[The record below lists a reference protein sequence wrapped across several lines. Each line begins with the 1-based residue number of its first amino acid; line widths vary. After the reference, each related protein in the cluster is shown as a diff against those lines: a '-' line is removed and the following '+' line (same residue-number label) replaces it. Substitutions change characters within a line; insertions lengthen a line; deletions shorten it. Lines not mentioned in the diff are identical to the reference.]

1 LALDTTKGIIITLK
15 LLSKGEKRDKM
26 KRTIQTLAILIAMT
40 LLAVWMIG
48 CGEEEV
54 ILAAISSVAPP
65 EGSEIAANQE
75 IAITFD
81 NPAFNVTVNGTPAT
95 GSGSAWRWSGT
106 IPEGA
111 QTLSIAWENED
122 ASETGSGTVSYTVL
136 PADPDPPQIVSSDPA
151 DGDTDLDPE
160 ALNEDGFQIVFNE
173 PLGKL
178 TVLVTIEEE
187 PLKWAAELSD
197 DKTTAS
203 VVMLAG
209 GELPYESE
217 IVLVVTAED
226 LAGNE
231 MEEQTITFATAAK
244 EE

>member
-1 LALDTTKGIIITLK
+1 MILK

-26 KRTIQTLAILIAMT
+26 KRTIQALAILIAMT

-54 ILAAISSVAPP
+54 ILAAISSVTPP

-122 ASETGSGTVSYTVL
+122 ASETGSGTVSYTVKA
-136 PADPDPPQIVSSDPA
+136 ADPDPPQIASSTPA
-151 DGDTDLDPE
+151 NGASDLDPE
-160 ALNEDGFQIVFNE
+160 QLNADGMEIKFNE
-173 PLGKL
+173 PVSKA

-187 PLKWAAELSD
+187 TLKWTVELSD
-197 DKTTAS
+197 DKTTAK
-203 VVMLAG
+203 VVMLKG
-209 GELPYESE
+209 GEIPYESPV
-217 IVLVVTAED
+217 VLKVTAED
-226 LAGNE
+226 LAGNK
-231 MEEQTITFATAAK
+231 MEETEIAFTTAAK

>member
-1 LALDTTKGIIITLK
+1 MILK

-26 KRTIQTLAILIAMT
+26 KRTIQALAMLIAIT
-40 LLAVWMIG
+40 LLAVWMVG
-48 CGEEEV
+48 CGEEEGT
-54 ILAAISSVAPP
+54 VATITGANPA

-75 IAITFD
+75 ITITFD
-81 NPAFNVTVNGTPAT
+81 NPALNVTVNGTPAT
-95 GSGSAWRWSGT
+95 GSGSSWRWSGN

-111 QTLSIAWENED
+111 QTLNVSWENED
-122 ASETGSGTVSYTVL
+122 GTTGSGTISYTVL
-136 PADPDPPQIVSSDPA
+136 PADPEPPQIVSSDPA

-160 ALNEDGFQIVFNE
+160 ALNEDGFEIVFNE
-173 PLGKL
+173 PISRV
-178 TVLVTIEEE
+178 TVLVTIDDE
-187 PLKWAAELSD
+187 PLRWTTELSD

-217 IVLVVTAED
+217 IVLFVTAED
-226 LAGNE
+226 IAGNE
-231 MEEQTITFATAAK
+231 MEEQTITFTTAAK